1 MPDGVLVSMSLL
13 FCASVC
19 IPPVRERKREKEKK
33 KEIFDLEK
41 SQTRRGWSYLL
52 FLWPLHLYFLT

>member
-33 KEIFDLEK
+33 RKREKEKKRKREKERDL
-41 SQTRRGWSYLL
+41 
-52 FLWPLHLYFLT
+52 